1 MSVCY
6 DDDIHCRIIDIET
19 LLGSKEKIHE
29 TILREGME
37 IVEKYGS
44 ERKTQI
50 VDNGKHGLRDCYLNK
65 LSTRVGCPL

>member
-1 MSVCY
+1 MKSISVCF
-6 DDDIHCRIIDIET
+6 DHDIHCRIIDIET

-50 VDNGKHGLRDCYLNK
+50 VNNGKHILKDCYPKK
-65 LSTRVGCPL
+65 LSLG